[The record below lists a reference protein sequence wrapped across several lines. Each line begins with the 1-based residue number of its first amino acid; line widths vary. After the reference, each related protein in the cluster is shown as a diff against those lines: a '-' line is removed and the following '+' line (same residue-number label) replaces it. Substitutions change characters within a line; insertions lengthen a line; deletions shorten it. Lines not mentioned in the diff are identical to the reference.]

1 MLWTNQCSY
10 LDSDVLKHLEL
21 CYKVCPYNNCST
33 PAIME
38 YYEPL
43 LHSVAAV
50 YSRDCANKYRS
61 NTRPKSV
68 SLHKEYKMSKS
79 TNTTTTVTTPSNKA
93 FKIAG
98 NIISPFVGFV
108 FGSGAK
114 EATKVIFNESGSLM
128 NHTAVAVLT
137 TGAELIKLASTAAQL
152 ITPTNFLFLK
162 SFIAGG
168 TVSLIANLR
177 EMTSEEIQLKLNEF
191 KLMNN
196 EDKAKAIKL
205 LGGDSMD
212 WLVSLFE
219 DEIVIKDTKE
229 AVVAADKAG
238 ELSPEDLAEM
248 MKIIKMME
256 DKNTSAAM

>member
-1 MLWTNQCSY
+1 
-10 LDSDVLKHLEL
+10 
-21 CYKVCPYNNCST
+21 
-33 PAIME
+33 
-38 YYEPL
+38 
-43 LHSVAAV
+43 VA
-50 YSRDCANKYRS
+50 
-61 NTRPKSV
+61 
-68 SLHKEYKMSKS
+68 L
-79 TNTTTTVTTPSNKA
+79 
-93 FKIAG
+93 
-98 NIISPFVGFV
+98 
-108 FGSGAK
+108 
-114 EATKVIFNESGSLM
+114 
-128 NHTAVAVLT
+128 LT
-137 TGAELIKLASTAAQL
+137 TGSELVKLASTAAQL
-152 ITPTNFLFLK
+152 ITPTNYLFLK

-168 TVSLIANLR
+168 TVSLIANIRSMSSL
-177 EMTSEEIQLKLNEF
+177 EIQTKLNEF

-196 EDKAKAIKL
+196 EDKAKAVKV